1 MTLRLLK
8 SILVLAIGLWA
19 LLVAADNLLDY
30 EPNLH
35 FVQHVLSMDTV
46 LPDNALKY
54 RAITNPVLE
63 TFAYSSIIAVECAIG
78 ILCVAGAWRLFRARH
93 DRRAFIAAK
102 SLAASGLALLFLLY
116 FVGFVTVGGE
126 WFSMWQS
133 QIWNGQA
140 KSVMF
145 ITCAMFV
152 MVVLLLPEESDK
164 P

>member
-8 SILVLAIGLWA
+8 SFMVAAVGIWGI
-19 LLVAADNLLDY
+19 LVAADNLLDY
-30 EPNLH
+30 DSNWH

-46 LPDNALKY
+46 FSDNALKY
-54 RAITNPVLE
+54 RAVTNPTLE
-63 TFAYSSIIAVECAIG
+63 ALAYWAIIVTEWAIG
-78 ILCVAGAWRLFRARH
+78 LLCLAGAWRLFATRR
-93 DRRAFIAAK
+93 DRRAFMAAKPIAAY
-102 SLAASGLALLFLLY
+102 GLVLLFLLY
-116 FVGFVTVGGE
+116 FVGFVMIGGE

-145 ITCAMFV
+145 LTCGMLV
-152 MVVLLLPEESDK
+152 LIVLLLPEESEN